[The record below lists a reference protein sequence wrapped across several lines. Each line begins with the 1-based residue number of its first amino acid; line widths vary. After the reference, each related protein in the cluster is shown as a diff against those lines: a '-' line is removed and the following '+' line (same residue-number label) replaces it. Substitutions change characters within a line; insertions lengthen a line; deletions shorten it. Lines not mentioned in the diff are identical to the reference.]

1 VRKER
6 TLGAPIGG
14 AEECTEPG
22 VAVIPAHDELER
34 AEPPAR
40 ALPDVARH
48 PQRDPRARKLLGGNR
63 LRHEHRPA
71 ARGVV
76 AIGEHF
82 TEKQAAAFFEWPGEM
97 LQCSR
102 LGVCRD
108 RDLQSRRGGGSAR
121 GFRKRRFATR
131 QRVERLQWQ
140 PRGFLDP
147 AHQVRAS
154 KRVPQPG
161 QCTRPARPDGSRS
174 VRAQPG
180 QR

>member
-6 TLGAPIGG
+6 TLGAPVGG
-14 AEECTEPG
+14 TEECAEPG
-22 VAVIPAHDELER
+22 VAVIPAHDEFER
-34 AEPPAR
+34 AEPSAR

-48 PQRDPRARKLLGGNR
+48 TQRDRRARKVLGGDR

-82 TEKQAAAFFEWPGEM
+82 TEEQAAAFFGMPGEI
-97 LQCSR
+97 LQCGR
-102 LGVCRD
+102 MRVRCD
-108 RDLQSRRGGGSAR
+108 CDLQFRRGGLTCD
-121 GFRKRRFATR
+121 FRKRRFATR

-140 PRGFLDP
+140 PRGLLDP

-161 QCTRPARPDGSRS
+161 QRTRPARPDGSRS

>member
-6 TLGAPIGG
+6 TLRAPVGG

-22 VAVIPAHDELER
+22 VAVIPAHDQFER
-34 AEPPAR
+34 VESPAR

-48 PQRDPRARKLLGGNR
+48 PQRDPCTRKLLGGDR
-63 LRHEHRPA
+63 LRHEHHPA
-71 ARGVV
+71 ARVVV

-82 TEKQAAAFFEWPGEM
+82 TEKQAAAFFGMPGEM
-97 LQCSR
+97 LQCGR
-102 LGVCRD
+102 MGVRRD
-108 RDLQSRRGGGSAR
+108 RDLQSRRGS
-121 GFRKRRFATR
+121 GFPCNPRKRRFATS

-140 PRGFLDP
+140 PRGLFDP

-154 KRVPQPG
+154 KRAPQPG
-161 QCTRPARPDGSRS
+161 QRTRPARPDGSRS
-174 VRAQPG
+174 VREQPG